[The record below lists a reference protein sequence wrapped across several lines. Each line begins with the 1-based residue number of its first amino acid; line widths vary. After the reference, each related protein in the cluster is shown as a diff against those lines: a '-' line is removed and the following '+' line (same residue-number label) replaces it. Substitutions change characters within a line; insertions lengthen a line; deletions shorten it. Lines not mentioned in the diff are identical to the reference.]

1 MKQKFDGSVIWKKGG
16 FEFETIIRKMYV
28 LIVLWIA
35 HGVAV
40 TYPNRPW
47 MDIFADLHYKFV
59 PASATHICI
68 YILYTYIYIIY
79 YIYIFIY
86 IHTQART
93 AGALYDSIRKTTRH
107 PKIHKIT
114 FPRVMTIIVTMLSWE
129 LPEIVSPNCP
139 HGIDTL
145 HYTNTIKFHV
155 LHFTTVYNIISNHIM
170 ACYRIKIMVYS
181 IILYYVVES
190 CI

>member
-68 YILYTYIYIIY
+68 YILYTHIYIYNIY
-79 YIYIFIY
+79 YIYIY
-86 IHTQART
+86 LYTHTSTHSRS
-93 AGALYDSIRKTTRH
+93 SIRFYTKDNTAPKNPQNNFPAGYDYHRH
-107 PKIHKIT
+107 HVVLRIAGNC
-114 FPRVMTIIVTMLSWE
+114 VTKLSTWYWY
-129 LPEIVSPNCP
+129 V
-139 HGIDTL
+139 TL
-145 HYTNTIKFHV
+145 YQYH
-155 LHFTTVYNIISNHIM
+155 
-170 ACYRIKIMVYS
+170 
-181 IILYYVVES
+181 
-190 CI
+190 